1 MTLILMNAKL
11 HIQTQ
16 TWRSCS
22 ECFSFETF
30 GTIFPTLPEY
40 DNSTCQ
46 QFQNSSA
53 EGSRLQ
59 SGPCCSWSDCGID
72 FVVWIAM
79 DGGISSS
86 FPEPCAQPC
95 HIIKIHAHQ
104 VQLTHP
110 CLRIRFFPNGKIYCR
125 FDYVTASPLPRQQFA

>member
-1 MTLILMNAKL
+1 LGDKVPYAKLGFHTTLILMNAKL
-11 HIQTQ
+11 YIQTQ

-30 GTIFPTLPEY
+30 GTILPTLPEY
-40 DNSTCQ
+40 DDSTCQ

-72 FVVWIAM
+72 FVVWITM

-95 HIIKIHAHQ
+95 HTIKIHAHQ
-104 VQLTHP
+104 VQLIP
-110 CLRIRFFPNGKIYCR
+110 VSESDFFQMEK
-125 FDYVTASPLPRQQFA
+125 FTADLIM